1 MFKAEGSAPDDD
13 NQLIISSSS
22 EDDDVKDGLRI
33 KTEED
38 DMVEVKA
45 KLSHLTARY
54 YARKAK
60 REKEREADVNDT
72 LSRLRARR

>member
-1 MFKAEGSAPDDD
+1 MFKAAISAPDDD

-22 EDDDVKDGLRI
+22 EEDDVKNGVRI
-33 KTEED
+33 KNEEEK
-38 DMVEVKA
+38 MVEVEA
-45 KLSHLTARY
+45 KVAHLTARY

-72 LSRLRARR
+72 LSRLRAKR